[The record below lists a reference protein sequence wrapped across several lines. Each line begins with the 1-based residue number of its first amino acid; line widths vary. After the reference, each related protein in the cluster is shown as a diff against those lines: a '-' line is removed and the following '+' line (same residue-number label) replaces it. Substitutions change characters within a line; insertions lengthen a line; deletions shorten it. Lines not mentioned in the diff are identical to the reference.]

1 MNSIGEMTICGHP
14 RKEILK
20 NGIARA
26 FRKRGTAHARRMGGD
41 RQCFG
46 VNA

>member
-1 MNSIGEMTICGHP
+1 MNSSSELTICGHP

-26 FRKRGTAHARRMGGD
+26 FRKRGTAHARRMGG
-41 RQCFG
+41 
-46 VNA
+46 NKYANS